1 MKGRIA
7 MVASV
12 IMNMYKSTDDNG
24 TLFINGWGIKPEE
37 TSSFPRFY
45 KCTMSWDLSK
55 ALDIA
60 GQASELC
67 SGLFALGEY
76 CERTEQGD
84 FIMPDPYCIDD
95 DEISEAVISAW
106 EMFFDG
112 FDYESISSDE
122 LEMIAQQRLGGNKN
136 AYNTFIF
143 ARRLF
148 TAVKLGAPRMVIDCL
163 VYDLARCFALT
174 KACEDI
180 VCLDLINDT
189 FDSKTQSMGEF
200 SPDDIKS
207 VLKLICDDCTIM
219 PDAEMGRTLLIN
231 MIYSTRRLDL
241 YRQSKILGRV
251 VDILLGTLEKHERK
265 IIEELYGLNDGVRKS
280 AERVAAEM
288 CLPTDAVKY
297 YKAAAICKLR
307 HPSRTRMLEKQLTC
321 ELHG

>member
-76 CERTEQGD
+76 CEPTEQGD
-84 FIMPDPYCIDD
+84 FIMPDPYSIDD
-95 DEISEAVISAW
+95 DEISEAVIPAW

-122 LEMIAQQRLGGNKN
+122 LEMIAQQRLGGNEN

-174 KACEDI
+174 KACEDM

-207 VLKLICDDCTIM
+207 VLKLLCPM
-219 PDAEMGRTLLIN
+219 
-231 MIYSTRRLDL
+231 
-241 YRQSKILGRV
+241 
-251 VDILLGTLEKHERK
+251 RK
-265 IIEELYGLNDGVRKS
+265 WGAR
-280 AERVAAEM
+280 
-288 CLPTDAVKY
+288 C
-297 YKAAAICKLR
+297 
-307 HPSRTRMLEKQLTC
+307 
-321 ELHG
+321 